1 MALDV
6 DQDQVVQPVI
16 PAGAVAT
23 RPAATRAEQASLLHL
38 LVSDEDPG
46 TADERSFP
54 LADAQEFLQAVGVA
68 LYTTDAAGRI
78 TFFND
83 AAADLWGRRP
93 ELGEEWCGSLRL
105 FWPDGRPMR
114 HDECPMARTL
124 YENRAVRGGT
134 AQAERPDGSRVHF
147 QAFPS
152 PLRDPDGQLIG
163 AVNILVDITDR
174 VKAEDALRASA
185 DALQR
190 SNRVKDEF
198 LGLVS
203 HELRTPV
210 TTIFGNAQLLLE
222 RTRGLDEEP
231 RAMLADIAEDSDR
244 LLGVIENLLLLT
256 RAETGTLPESEPQL
270 LDHAIRRACDAFQKR
285 HERSVTFV
293 REPGSHVVVEADKTY
308 LDLLVGNL
316 LSNADKY
323 SPRTTPIEVVLSA
336 DAQEAR
342 VSVLDRGIGLGSD
355 DGDTLFS
362 PFYRS
367 SAAKR
372 HASGMGIGLA
382 VCKRI
387 AEAQGG
393 RMWAR
398 PREGGGAEVGF
409 ALPLMADPGD

>member
-6 DQDQVVQPVI
+6 DQDQVPQPVTPF
-16 PAGAVAT
+16 PAGA
-23 RPAATRAEQASLLHL
+23 EEASMLRS
-38 LVSDEDPG
+38 LVSGADSGSPDP
-46 TADERSFP
+46 RSFP
-54 LADAQEFLQAVGVA
+54 LANAQGFLQAVGVA

-114 HDECPMARTL
+114 HDECPMSRTL
-124 YENRAVRGGT
+124 HENRAVRGGT

-147 QAFPS
+147 QAYPS
-152 PLRDPDGQLIG
+152 PLRDADGQLVG

-174 VKAEDALRASA
+174 VKAEEALRGSA

-222 RTRGLDEEP
+222 RVAGIELGDELRG
-231 RAMLADIAEDSDR
+231 MLSDIAEDSDR

-256 RAETGTLPESEPQL
+256 RAEAGTLPESEPQL

-285 HERSVTFV
+285 HERDVTFV
-293 REPGSHVVVEADKTY
+293 REPGSHVVVEADRTY

-323 SPRTTPIEVVLSA
+323 SPRTQPIEVVLSA
-336 DAQEAR
+336 DASEAR

-355 DGDTLFS
+355 DADTIFA

-367 SAAKR
+367 AAAKR

-393 RMWAR
+393 RMWAC
-398 PREGGGAEVGF
+398 PRKGGGAEVGF

>member
-6 DQDQVVQPVI
+6 DQDQVPQPAT
-16 PAGAVAT
+16 PAEA
-23 RPAATRAEQASLLHL
+23 RAEEASLLRL
-38 LVSDEDPG
+38 LVSDVDSGSPDP
-46 TADERSFP
+46 RSFP
-54 LADAQEFLQAVGVA
+54 LADAQGFLQAVGVA
-68 LYTTDAAGRI
+68 LYTTDADGRI

-124 YENRAVRGGT
+124 HENRAVRGGT

-147 QAFPS
+147 QAYPS
-152 PLRDPDGQLIG
+152 PLRDADGRLIG

-174 VKAEDALRASA
+174 VKAEEALRSSA

-210 TTIFGNAQLLLE
+210 TTIFGNAQMLLE
-222 RTRGLDEEP
+222 RVAGLELGDELRG
-231 RAMLADIAEDSDR
+231 MLADIAEDSDR

-256 RAETGTLPESEPQL
+256 RAETGTLPEAEPQL

-285 HERSVTFV
+285 HERDVTFL
-293 REPGSHVVVEADKTY
+293 REPGSHVVVEADRTY

-323 SPRTTPIEVVLSA
+323 SPRTQPIEVVLSA
-336 DAQEAR
+336 DAREAR

-355 DGDTLFS
+355 DATTIFT

-367 SAAKR
+367 NAAKR
-372 HASGMGIGLA
+372 YASGMGIGLA

-393 RMWAR
+393 RMWAC

>member
-6 DQDQVVQPVI
+6 DQDQVAQRVAPN
-16 PAGAVAT
+16 ATGANG
-23 RPAATRAEQASLLHL
+23 ASLLRL
-38 LVSDEDPG
+38 LVSNDESVSIDP
-46 TADERSFP
+46 RSFP
-54 LADAQEFLQAVGVA
+54 LADAQGFLQAVGVA
-68 LYTTDAAGRI
+68 LYTTDATGRI

-124 YENRAVRGGT
+124 HENRAVRGGT

-147 QAFPS
+147 QAYPS
-152 PLRDPDGQLIG
+152 PLRDTDGQLVG

-174 VKAEDALRASA
+174 VAAEDALRGSA
-185 DALQR
+185 EALQR

-222 RTRGLDEEP
+222 RTGGLGDELHG
-231 RAMLADIAEDSDR
+231 MLTDIAEDSDR

-256 RAETGTLPESEPQL
+256 RAETGTSPESEPQL

-285 HERSVTFV
+285 HERDVAFV
-293 REPGSHVVVEADKTY
+293 REPGSHVVVEADRTY
-308 LDLLVGNL
+308 LNLLVGNL

-323 SPRTTPIEVVLSA
+323 SPRTQPIDVVLSA
-336 DAQEAR
+336 DATEAR

-355 DGDTLFS
+355 DGETLFT

-367 SAAKR
+367 AAAKR